1 MLTARLAGTSSE
13 PDEGVATVTDI
24 KVDVPG
30 APGAYGALGSDV
42 AGNRSA
48 GAGAPAA
55 GLQPGVSGSLGVR
68 ESAVGVT
75 DTKTSTQAGQGS
87 QFASGFGD
95 ADKAGAA
102 KAEAAAVSKVPA
114 EASGAAGAAKL
125 GGGADKFASRLTP
138 NDLLKLASSP
148 YQSAMPLVQ
157 SVPSAAQSIPSM
169 LSGPL
174 QAAQAPIQSMLSGPA
189 GAPILEQLLSRG
201 NAGNGFDGGPSSQ
214 PLGSRPSG
222 GVESRLYDVT
232 KRLLGMP
239 YAWGGGHGA
248 SPGPSQGISDGGGPA
263 DRAGD
268 YRKVGLDCSGL
279 SRYVLA
285 QVYGVD
291 VSGTSQSQ
299 YASGMP
305 VSSPVPGDLVFPAG
319 SFGSG
324 GPGHVQV
331 YLGNGQV
338 VEAPSSGQTV
348 KISPLSSGAHFRRFV
363 EAA

>member
-1 MLTARLAGTSSE
+1 MT
-13 PDEGVATVTDI
+13 TDQV

-30 APGAYGALGSDV
+30 AQGTYGPASAEV
-42 AGNRSA
+42 NGNR
-48 GAGAPAA
+48 
-55 GLQPGVSGSLGVR
+55 GVVGPDGVR
-68 ESAVGVT
+68 PGLGTTLSGMSTNYNGTVDG
-75 DTKTSTQAGQGS
+75 TSRLTGQGG
-87 QFASGFGD
+87 QFANGFGE
-95 ADKAGAA
+95 ADRAGAA
-102 KAEAAAVSKVPA
+102 KAD
-114 EASGAAGAAKL
+114 AAGPKGPVDPSSAANAPKV
-125 GGGADKFASRLTP
+125 GADKFASRLTP

-157 SVPSAAQSIPSM
+157 SVPSAAQSIPS
-169 LSGPL
+169 LLNGPL
-174 QAAQAPIQSMLSGPA
+174 QAVQAPIQSMLAGPG
-189 GAPILEQLLSRG
+189 GAPILDQILARG
-201 NAGNGFDGGPSSQ
+201 NASNGFDGGPASQ

-222 GVESRLYDVT
+222 PVEARLYDMT

-239 YAWGGGHGA
+239 YAWGGGHGP

-279 SRYVLA
+279 SRYVLS
-285 QVYGVD
+285 QVYGID
-291 VSGTSQSQ
+291 IGGTSQSQ

-305 VSSPVPGDLVFPAG
+305 VSSPTPGDLVFPKG

-338 VEAPSSGQTV
+338 LEAPSSGQTV
-348 KISPLSSGAHFRRFV
+348 KISPLSAGAHFRRFV
-363 EAA
+363 SEA

>member
-1 MLTARLAGTSSE
+1 MT
-13 PDEGVATVTDI
+13 TDQV

-30 APGAYGALGSDV
+30 AQGTYGPASAEV
-42 AGNRSA
+42 NGNR
-48 GAGAPAA
+48 
-55 GLQPGVSGSLGVR
+55 GVVGPDGVR
-68 ESAVGVT
+68 PGLGTTLSGMSTNYNGTVDG
-75 DTKTSTQAGQGS
+75 TSRLTGQGG
-87 QFASGFGD
+87 QFANGFGE
-95 ADKAGAA
+95 ADRAGAA
-102 KAEAAAVSKVPA
+102 KAD
-114 EASGAAGAAKL
+114 AAGPKGPVDPSSAANAPK
-125 GGGADKFASRLTP
+125 GGADKFASRLTP

-157 SVPSAAQSIPSM
+157 SVPSAAQSIPS
-169 LSGPL
+169 LLNGPP
-174 QAAQAPIQSMLSGPA
+174 QAVQAPIQSMLAGPG
-189 GAPILEQLLSRG
+189 GAPILDQILARG
-201 NAGNGFDGGPSSQ
+201 NASNGFDGGPASQ

-222 GVESRLYDVT
+222 PVEARLYDMT

-239 YAWGGGHGA
+239 YAWGGGHGP

-279 SRYVLA
+279 SRYVLS
-285 QVYGVD
+285 QVYGID
-291 VSGTSQSQ
+291 IGGTSQSQ

-305 VSSPVPGDLVFPAG
+305 VSSPTPGDLVFPKG

-338 VEAPSSGQTV
+338 LEAPSSGQTV
-348 KISPLSSGAHFRRFV
+348 KISPLSAGAHFRRFV
-363 EAA
+363 SEA

>member
-1 MLTARLAGTSSE
+1 MT
-13 PDEGVATVTDI
+13 TDQI

-30 APGAYGALGSDV
+30 AQGTYGPASAEV
-42 AGNRSA
+42 NGNR
-48 GAGAPAA
+48 
-55 GLQPGVSGSLGVR
+55 GVVGPDGVR
-68 ESAVGVT
+68 PGLGTTLSGM
-75 DTKTSTQAGQGS
+75 STNYNGTVDGTTRLTGQGG
-87 QFASGFGD
+87 QFANGFGE
-95 ADKAGAA
+95 ADRAGAA
-102 KAEAAAVSKVPA
+102 KAD
-114 EASGAAGAAKL
+114 AAGPKGPVDPSSAANAPK
-125 GGGADKFASRLTP
+125 GGADKFASRLTP

-157 SVPSAAQSIPSM
+157 SVPSAAQSIPS
-169 LSGPL
+169 LLNAPL
-174 QAAQAPIQSMLSGPA
+174 QAAQAPIQAMLAGPG
-189 GAPILEQLLSRG
+189 GAPMLDQILARG
-201 NAGNGFDGGPSSQ
+201 NASNGFDGGPASQ

-222 GVESRLYDVT
+222 PVEARLYDVT

-248 SPGPSQGISDGGGPA
+248 APGPSQGISDGGGPA

-279 SRYVLA
+279 SRYVLS

-291 VSGTSQSQ
+291 IGGTSQSQ
-299 YASGMP
+299 YASGTP
-305 VSSPVPGDLVFPAG
+305 VSSPTAGDLVFPKG

-338 VEAPSSGQTV
+338 LEAPSSGQTV
-348 KISPLSSGAHFRRFV
+348 KISPLSAGAHFRRFV
-363 EAA
+363 SEA

>member
-1 MLTARLAGTSSE
+1 MTGE
-13 PDEGVATVTDI
+13 I

-30 APGAYGALGSDV
+30 APGAYGTLGNDV
-42 AGNRSA
+42 AANRTN
-48 GAGAPAA
+48 GVGAPAA
-55 GLQPGVSGSLGVR
+55 GLPPGVSGALGLK

-75 DTKTSTQAGQGS
+75 DTKTASQAGQGS
-87 QFASGFGD
+87 QFANGFGE
-95 ADKAGAA
+95 ADRAGAA
-102 KAEAAAVSKVPA
+102 KAEAAGPKGPVDPSSAANAPKV
-114 EASGAAGAAKL
+114 
-125 GGGADKFASRLTP
+125 GADKFASRLTP

-157 SVPSAAQSIPSM
+157 SVPSAAQSIPS
-169 LSGPL
+169 LLNAPL
-174 QAAQAPIQSMLSGPA
+174 QAAQAPIQAMLAGPG
-189 GAPILEQLLSRG
+189 GAPMLDQILARG
-201 NAGNGFDGGPSSQ
+201 NASNGFDGGPASQ

-222 GVESRLYDVT
+222 PVEARLYDVT

-248 SPGPSQGISDGGGPA
+248 APGPSQGISDGGGPA

-279 SRYVLA
+279 SRYVLS

-291 VSGTSQSQ
+291 IGGTSQSQ

-305 VSSPVPGDLVFPAG
+305 VSSPTAGDLVFPKG

-338 VEAPSSGQTV
+338 LEAPSSGQTV
-348 KISPLSSGAHFRRFV
+348 KISPLSAGAHFRRFV
-363 EAA
+363 SEA